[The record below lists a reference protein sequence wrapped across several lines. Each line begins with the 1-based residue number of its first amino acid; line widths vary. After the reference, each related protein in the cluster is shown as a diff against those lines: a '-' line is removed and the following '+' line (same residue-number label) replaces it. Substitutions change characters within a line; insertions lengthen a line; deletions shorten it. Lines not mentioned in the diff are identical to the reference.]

1 MEEEE
6 DFNSDT
12 DSDTGS
18 DSDLSIC
25 KELEDLEKQLL
36 NTHLTL
42 HTSIETLENIHALVV
57 SGKNINILCG
67 GDSSSA
73 YKCDFDEVLEKLHT
87 TAMAEIEASKG
98 AECGEFST
106 KLLKVIEESEFCG

>member
-1 MEEEE
+1 MS
-6 DFNSDT
+6 DFD
-12 DSDTGS
+12 DSSASES

-25 KELEDLEKQLL
+25 KELEELEKQLL

-67 GDSSSA
+67 GDSSST
-73 YKCDFDEVLEKLHT
+73 YKCDFDEVLEKLHAT
-87 TAMAEIEASKG
+87 TMAEIEASKG
-98 AECGEFST
+98 VECGGFSA
-106 KLLKVIEESEFCG
+106 KLFKVIEESEFCG

>member
-1 MEEEE
+1 MSDFDEEEF
-6 DFNSDT
+6 D
-12 DSDTGS
+12 S

-42 HTSIETLENIHALVV
+42 HTSIETLENIHTLVV

-67 GDSSSA
+67 GSID
-73 YKCDFDEVLEKLHT
+73 KCDFDEVLEKLHAA
-87 TAMAEIEASKG
+87 AMEEIKASKG
-98 AECGEFST
+98 AECGGFSA
-106 KLLKVIEESEFCG
+106 KLLKVIEESEFCA